1 VTGIV
6 APTFTATAALGFAVG
21 LLGAIDPEIAGGVSG
36 SVSKFFSWLVGI
48 VTALLMGTLALQTV
62 IGSVKDCAS
71 IRAARYAASGMI
83 PVVGGT
89 VAASLATLASGIAYV
104 KGVIG
109 VGAAA
114 VIITLF
120 LSPLVLLLLYRGAI
134 SIASTVASMLSVGV
148 AARLYDSLR
157 RGVDLYIAIYAVSIL
172 IYIFEII
179 LFVMTEVPLG

>member
-1 VTGIV
+1 MNIFVCIIFQDVIIIV
-6 APTFTATAALGFAVG
+6 IKPASSFAFC
-21 LLGAIDPEIAGGVSG
+21 E
-36 SVSKFFSWLVGI
+36 
-48 VTALLMGTLALQTV
+48 
-62 IGSVKDCAS
+62 
-71 IRAARYAASGMI
+71 
-83 PVVGGT
+83 
-89 VAASLATLASGIAYV
+89 
-104 KGVIG
+104 
-109 VGAAA
+109 